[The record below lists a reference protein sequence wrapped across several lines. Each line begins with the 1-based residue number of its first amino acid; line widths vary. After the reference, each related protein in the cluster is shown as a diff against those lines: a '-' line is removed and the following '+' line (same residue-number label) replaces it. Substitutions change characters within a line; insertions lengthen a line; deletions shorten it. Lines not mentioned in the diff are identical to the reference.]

1 MYIKPDTAYKVTKWN
16 TDGSNKMELKKVNAV
31 LLFQGNAY
39 NDLDNDNK
47 KTKSNESLFEM
58 AEKKFFGDTEL
69 LSEIDKY
76 LKSRK
81 AQKNYPTRV
90 SWEMQ
95 LELLKKLPKQFRA
108 SSVRRSTLN
117 GYRQIAYEQKCV
129 DTLNLKKADSSK
141 ISTISF

>member
-1 MYIKPDTAYKVTKWN
+1 M
-16 TDGSNKMELKKVNAV
+16 
-31 LLFQGNAY
+31 LLFQGNDY
-39 NDLDNDNK
+39 TDLDKSTK
-47 KTKSNESLFEM
+47 KTKSKESLFEM
-58 AEKKFFGDTEL
+58 AEKKFFGDKEL

-117 GYRQIAYEQKCV
+117 GYRQIAF
-129 DTLNLKKADSSK
+129 DTTSSYTTNTYNTGENLTFSKSDSHKHNISK
-141 ISTISF
+141 IGF

>member
-1 MYIKPDTAYKVTKWN
+1 M
-16 TDGSNKMELKKVNAV
+16 
-31 LLFQGNAY
+31 LLFQGNTY
-39 NDLDNDNK
+39 NDLDKSTK
-47 KTKSNESLFEM
+47 KTKSKESLFEM
-58 AEKKFFGDTEL
+58 AEKKFFGEEEL

-117 GYRQIAYEQKCV
+117 GYRQIAF
-129 DTLNLKKADSSK
+129 DTTSSYTYNTYNTGENLTFSKSDSHKHNISK
-141 ISTISF
+141 IGF

>member
-1 MYIKPDTAYKVTKWN
+1 M
-16 TDGSNKMELKKVNAV
+16 
-31 LLFQGNAY
+31 LLFQGNDY
-39 NDLDNDNK
+39 TDLDSDNK
-47 KTKSNESLFEM
+47 KTKSKESLFEM
-58 AEKKFFGDTEL
+58 AEKKFFGDKEL

-117 GYRQIAYEQKCV
+117 GYRQIAF
-129 DTLNLKKADSSK
+129 DTTSYYTSNTYNTGENLTFSKSDSHKHNISK
-141 ISTISF
+141 IGF

>member
-1 MYIKPDTAYKVTKWN
+1 M
-16 TDGSNKMELKKVNAV
+16 

-39 NDLDNDNK
+39 NDLDKSTK
-47 KTKSNESLFEM
+47 KAKSKESLFEM
-58 AEKKFFGDTEL
+58 AEKKFFGDEEL

-95 LELLKKLPKQFRA
+95 LELLKKLPKQFRV
-108 SSVRRSTLN
+108 SSVRISTLN
-117 GYRQIAYEQKCV
+117 GYRQIAF
-129 DTLNLKKADSSK
+129 DTNSSYTSNTYNTGENLTFSKSDSHKHNISK
-141 ISTISF
+141 IGF

>member
-1 MYIKPDTAYKVTKWN
+1 M
-16 TDGSNKMELKKVNAV
+16 

-39 NDLDNDNK
+39 TDLNKSTK
-47 KTKSNESLFEM
+47 KTKSKESLFEM
-58 AEKKFFGDTEL
+58 AEKKFFGEEEL

-95 LELLKKLPKQFRA
+95 LELLKKLPKQFRVN
-108 SSVRRSTLN
+108 SVRRSTLN
-117 GYRQIAYEQKCV
+117 GYRQIAF
-129 DTLNLKKADSSK
+129 DTNSSYTSNTYNTGENLTFSKSDSHKHNISK
-141 ISTISF
+141 IGF

>member
-1 MYIKPDTAYKVTKWN
+1 M
-16 TDGSNKMELKKVNAV
+16 
-31 LLFQGNAY
+31 LLFQGNDY
-39 NDLDNDNK
+39 EDLDKNTK
-47 KTKSNESLFEM
+47 KTKSKESLFEM
-58 AEKKFFGDTEL
+58 AEKKFFGEKEL

-108 SSVRRSTLN
+108 NSVRRSTLN
-117 GYRQIAYEQKCV
+117 GYRQIAF
-129 DTLNLKKADSSK
+129 DTTSSYTSNTYNTGENLTFSKSDSHKHNISK
-141 ISTISF
+141 IGF

>member
-1 MYIKPDTAYKVTKWN
+1 M
-16 TDGSNKMELKKVNAV
+16 
-31 LLFQGNAY
+31 LLFQGNDY
-39 NDLDNDNK
+39 EDLDKSTK
-47 KTKSNESLFEM
+47 KTKSKESLFEM
-58 AEKKFFGDTEL
+58 AEKKFFGDEEL

-117 GYRQIAYEQKCV
+117 GYRQIAF
-129 DTLNLKKADSSK
+129 DTTSSYASNTYNTGENLTFSKSDSHKHNISK
-141 ISTISF
+141 IGF

>member
-1 MYIKPDTAYKVTKWN
+1 M
-16 TDGSNKMELKKVNAV
+16 
-31 LLFQGNAY
+31 LLFQGNDY
-39 NDLDNDNK
+39 EDLDKSTK
-47 KTKSNESLFEM
+47 KTKSKESLFEM
-58 AEKKFFGDTEL
+58 AEKKFFGEEEL

-117 GYRQIAYEQKCV
+117 GYRQIAF
-129 DTLNLKKADSSK
+129 DTNFSYTSNTYNTGENLTFSKSDSHKHNISK
-141 ISTISF
+141 IGF

>member
-1 MYIKPDTAYKVTKWN
+1 M
-16 TDGSNKMELKKVNAV
+16 
-31 LLFQGNAY
+31 LLFQGNDY
-39 NDLDNDNK
+39 EDLDKSTK
-47 KTKSNESLFEM
+47 KTKSKESLFEM
-58 AEKKFFGDTEL
+58 AEKKFFGEEEL

-117 GYRQIAYEQKCV
+117 GYRQIAF
-129 DTLNLKKADSSK
+129 DTTSSYTSNTYNTGENLTFSKSDSHKHNISK
-141 ISTISF
+141 IGF

>member
-1 MYIKPDTAYKVTKWN
+1 M
-16 TDGSNKMELKKVNAV
+16 
-31 LLFQGNAY
+31 LLFQGNDY
-39 NDLDNDNK
+39 EDLDKSTK
-47 KTKSNESLFEM
+47 KTKSKESLFEM
-58 AEKKFFGDTEL
+58 AEKKFFGDKEL

-117 GYRQIAYEQKCV
+117 GYRQIAF
-129 DTLNLKKADSSK
+129 DTTSSYISNTYNTGENLTFSKSDSHKHNISK
-141 ISTISF
+141 IGF

>member
-1 MYIKPDTAYKVTKWN
+1 M
-16 TDGSNKMELKKVNAV
+16 
-31 LLFQGNAY
+31 LLFQGNTY
-39 NDLDNDNK
+39 NDLDKSTK
-47 KTKSNESLFEM
+47 KTKSKESLFEM
-58 AEKKFFGDTEL
+58 AEKKFFGDKEL
-69 LSEIDKY
+69 LSEINKY

-117 GYRQIAYEQKCV
+117 GYRQIAF
-129 DTLNLKKADSSK
+129 DTTSSYTSNTYNTGENLTFSKSDSHKHNISK
-141 ISTISF
+141 IGF

>member
-1 MYIKPDTAYKVTKWN
+1 M
-16 TDGSNKMELKKVNAV
+16 
-31 LLFQGNAY
+31 LLFQGNTY

-47 KTKSNESLFEM
+47 KVKSKESLFEM
-58 AEKKFFGDTEL
+58 AEKKFFGDEEL

-117 GYRQIAYEQKCV
+117 GYRQIAF
-129 DTLNLKKADSSK
+129 DTNFSYTSNTYNTGENLTFSKSDSHKHNISK
-141 ISTISF
+141 IGF

>member
-1 MYIKPDTAYKVTKWN
+1 M
-16 TDGSNKMELKKVNAV
+16 
-31 LLFQGNAY
+31 LLFQGNNY
-39 NDLDNDNK
+39 EDLDKSTK
-47 KTKSNESLFEM
+47 KTKSKESLFEM
-58 AEKKFFGDTEL
+58 AEKKFFGDKEL

-117 GYRQIAYEQKCV
+117 GYRQIAF
-129 DTLNLKKADSSK
+129 DTNSSSYASNTYNTGENLTFSKSDSHKHNILK
-141 ISTISF
+141 IGF

>member
-1 MYIKPDTAYKVTKWN
+1 M
-16 TDGSNKMELKKVNAV
+16 
-31 LLFQGNAY
+31 LLFQGNDY
-39 NDLDNDNK
+39 TDLDNDNK
-47 KTKSNESLFEM
+47 KTKSKESLFEM
-58 AEKKFFGDTEL
+58 AEKKFFGDKEL

-81 AQKNYPTRV
+81 AQKNFPTRV

-117 GYRQIAYEQKCV
+117 GYRQIAF
-129 DTLNLKKADSSK
+129 DTTSSYATNTYNTGENLTFSKSDSHKHNISK
-141 ISTISF
+141 IGF

>member
-1 MYIKPDTAYKVTKWN
+1 M
-16 TDGSNKMELKKVNAV
+16 
-31 LLFQGNAY
+31 LLFQGNDY
-39 NDLDNDNK
+39 DDLDNDNK
-47 KTKSNESLFEM
+47 KTKSKESLFEM
-58 AEKKFFGDTEL
+58 AEKKFFGDKEL

-95 LELLKKLPKQFRA
+95 LELLKKLPKHFRA

-117 GYRQIAYEQKCV
+117 GYRQIAF
-129 DTLNLKKADSSK
+129 DTSSYTTNTYNTGENLTFSKSDLHKHNISK
-141 ISTISF
+141 IGF

>member
-1 MYIKPDTAYKVTKWN
+1 M
-16 TDGSNKMELKKVNAV
+16 
-31 LLFQGNAY
+31 LLFQGNDY
-39 NDLDNDNK
+39 EDLDKNTK
-47 KTKSNESLFEM
+47 KTKSKESLFEM
-58 AEKKFFGDTEL
+58 AEKKFFGDKEL
-69 LSEIDKY
+69 LTEIDKY

-117 GYRQIAYEQKCV
+117 GYRQIAF
-129 DTLNLKKADSSK
+129 DTTSSYTSNTYNTGENLTFSKSDSHKHNISK
-141 ISTISF
+141 IGF

>member
-1 MYIKPDTAYKVTKWN
+1 M
-16 TDGSNKMELKKVNAV
+16 
-31 LLFQGNAY
+31 LLFQGNDY
-39 NDLDNDNK
+39 TDLDKSTK
-47 KTKSNESLFEM
+47 KTKSKESLFEI
-58 AEKKFFGDTEL
+58 AEKKFFGDKEL

-108 SSVRRSTLN
+108 NSVRRSTLN
-117 GYRQIAYEQKCV
+117 GYRQIAF
-129 DTLNLKKADSSK
+129 DTTSSYTSNTYNTGENLTFSKSDSHKHNISK
-141 ISTISF
+141 IGF

>member
-1 MYIKPDTAYKVTKWN
+1 M
-16 TDGSNKMELKKVNAV
+16 
-31 LLFQGNAY
+31 LLFQGNDY
-39 NDLDNDNK
+39 EDLDKSTK
-47 KTKSNESLFEM
+47 KTKSKESLFEM
-58 AEKKFFGDTEL
+58 AEKKFFGEEEL

-117 GYRQIAYEQKCV
+117 GYRQIAF
-129 DTLNLKKADSSK
+129 DTTSSYTSNTYNTGENLTFSKSDLHKHNISK
-141 ISTISF
+141 IGF

>member
-1 MYIKPDTAYKVTKWN
+1 M
-16 TDGSNKMELKKVNAV
+16 

-39 NDLDNDNK
+39 TDLDKSTK
-47 KTKSNESLFEM
+47 KTKSKESLFEM
-58 AEKKFFGDTEL
+58 AEKKFFGEEEL

-95 LELLKKLPKQFRA
+95 LELLKKLPKQLRV

-117 GYRQIAYEQKCV
+117 GYRQIAF
-129 DTLNLKKADSSK
+129 DTNSSYTSNTYNTGENLTFSKSDSHKHNISK
-141 ISTISF
+141 IGF

>member
-1 MYIKPDTAYKVTKWN
+1 M
-16 TDGSNKMELKKVNAV
+16 
-31 LLFQGNAY
+31 LLFQGNTY

-47 KTKSNESLFEM
+47 KVKSKESLFEM
-58 AEKKFFGDTEL
+58 AEKKFFGEEEL

-81 AQKNYPTRV
+81 AQKNYPNRV

-117 GYRQIAYEQKCV
+117 GYRQIAF
-129 DTLNLKKADSSK
+129 DTTSSYTSNTYNTGENLTFLKSDSHKHNISK
-141 ISTISF
+141 IGF

>member
-1 MYIKPDTAYKVTKWN
+1 M
-16 TDGSNKMELKKVNAV
+16 
-31 LLFQGNAY
+31 LLFQGNDY
-39 NDLDNDNK
+39 EDLDKSTK
-47 KTKSNESLFEM
+47 KTKSKESLFEM
-58 AEKKFFGDTEL
+58 AEKKFFGDEEL

-117 GYRQIAYEQKCV
+117 GYRQIAF
-129 DTLNLKKADSSK
+129 DTNSSYTTNTYNTGENLTFSKSDSHKHNISK
-141 ISTISF
+141 IGF

>member
-1 MYIKPDTAYKVTKWN
+1 M
-16 TDGSNKMELKKVNAV
+16 
-31 LLFQGNAY
+31 LLFQVNGY
-39 NDLDNDNK
+39 EDLDNDNK
-47 KTKSNESLFEM
+47 NTKKSKSKESLFEM
-58 AEKKFFGDTEL
+58 AEKKFFGEEEL

-117 GYRQIAYEQKCV
+117 GYRQIAF
-129 DTLNLKKADSSK
+129 DTTSSYTSNTYNTGENLTFSKSDSHKHNISK
-141 ISTISF
+141 IGF

>member
-1 MYIKPDTAYKVTKWN
+1 M
-16 TDGSNKMELKKVNAV
+16 
-31 LLFQGNAY
+31 LLFQGNDY
-39 NDLDNDNK
+39 EDLDKRTN
-47 KTKSNESLFEM
+47 KTKSKESLFEM
-58 AEKKFFGDTEL
+58 AEKKFFGEEEL

-117 GYRQIAYEQKCV
+117 GYRQIAF
-129 DTLNLKKADSSK
+129 DTTSSYTSNTYNTGENLTFSKSDSHKHNISK
-141 ISTISF
+141 IGF

>member
-1 MYIKPDTAYKVTKWN
+1 M
-16 TDGSNKMELKKVNAV
+16 
-31 LLFQGNAY
+31 LLFQGNDY
-39 NDLDNDNK
+39 EDLDK
-47 KTKSNESLFEM
+47 STEKTKSKESLFEM
-58 AEKKFFGDTEL
+58 AEKKFFGEEEL

-108 SSVRRSTLN
+108 NSVRRSTLN
-117 GYRQIAYEQKCV
+117 GYRQIV
-129 DTLNLKKADSSK
+129 FDTTSSYTSNTYNTGENLTFSKSDSHKHNISK
-141 ISTISF
+141 IGF

>member
-1 MYIKPDTAYKVTKWN
+1 M
-16 TDGSNKMELKKVNAV
+16 
-31 LLFQGNAY
+31 LLFQGNDY
-39 NDLDNDNK
+39 DDLDSDNK
-47 KTKSNESLFEM
+47 KVKSKESLFEM
-58 AEKKFFGDTEL
+58 AEKKFFGDKEL

-108 SSVRRSTLN
+108 NSVRRSTLN
-117 GYRQIAYEQKCV
+117 GYRQIAF
-129 DTLNLKKADSSK
+129 DTSSYITNTYNTGENLTFSKSDLHKHNISK
-141 ISTISF
+141 IGF

>member
-1 MYIKPDTAYKVTKWN
+1 M
-16 TDGSNKMELKKVNAV
+16 
-31 LLFQGNAY
+31 LLFQGNDHE
-39 NDLDNDNK
+39 DLDKSTK
-47 KTKSNESLFEM
+47 KPKSKESLFEM
-58 AEKKFFGDTEL
+58 AEKKFFGEEEL

-108 SSVRRSTLN
+108 NSVRRSTLN
-117 GYRQIAYEQKCV
+117 GYRQIAYEQKGV
-129 DTLNLKKADSSK
+129 DALNLKKADSSK

>member
-1 MYIKPDTAYKVTKWN
+1 M
-16 TDGSNKMELKKVNAV
+16 
-31 LLFQGNAY
+31 LLFQRNDY
-39 NDLDNDNK
+39 KDLDKNTQ
-47 KTKSNESLFEM
+47 KTKSKESLFEM
-58 AEKKFFGDTEL
+58 AEKKFFGDKEL

-108 SSVRRSTLN
+108 NSVRRSTLN
-117 GYRQIAYEQKCV
+117 GYRQIAF
-129 DTLNLKKADSSK
+129 DTTSSYTSNTYNTGENLTFSKSDSHKHNISK
-141 ISTISF
+141 IGF

>member
-1 MYIKPDTAYKVTKWN
+1 M
-16 TDGSNKMELKKVNAV
+16 
-31 LLFQGNAY
+31 LLFQGNDY
-39 NDLDNDNK
+39 EDLDK
-47 KTKSNESLFEM
+47 RTEKPKSKESLFEM
-58 AEKKFFGDTEL
+58 AEKKFFGEEEL
-69 LSEIDKY
+69 LSEINKY

-117 GYRQIAYEQKCV
+117 GYRQIAF
-129 DTLNLKKADSSK
+129 DTTSSSYTSNTYNTCENLTFSKSDSHKHNISK
-141 ISTISF
+141 IGF

>member
-1 MYIKPDTAYKVTKWN
+1 MMLHTKYR
-16 TDGSNKMELKKVNAV
+16 KKVNIV
-31 LLFQGNAY
+31 LLFQGNDY
-39 NDLDNDNK
+39 DDLDNDNK
-47 KTKSNESLFEM
+47 KTKSKESLFEM
-58 AEKKFFGDTEL
+58 AEKKFFGDDEL

-117 GYRQIAYEQKCV
+117 GYRQIAF
-129 DTLNLKKADSSK
+129 DTAYSSYNTYNTGENLTFSKSDSHKHNISK
-141 ISTISF
+141 IGF